1 MRRQLT
7 LATGLFIA
15 LAQTTGVALAHD
27 ADKHKGSATHGTVAE
42 VSATE
47 LTVKTDS
54 GAVSFV
60 VSPDTEVERGEHT
73 AKLSDIAAGEKVA
86 VFGTKLPGGK
96 TAASQ
101 VVIGEDSHHG
111 HE

>member
-7 LATGLFIA
+7 LAAGLFIA

-27 ADKHKGSATHGTVAE
+27 ADKHKGSATDGTVSA
-42 VSATE
+42 VTATE
-47 LTVKTDS
+47 LTVTTDH
-54 GAVSFV
+54 GAVSFAL
-60 VSPDTEVERGEHT
+60 SPETEVERGEHK
-73 AKLSDIAAGEKVA
+73 AKASDIATGEKVA

-96 TAASQ
+96 MAASQ
-101 VVIGEDSHHG
+101 VVIGDDSHHG